1 MKKQLLALAAVLLLA
16 SCSTHAE
23 QSPEDLNAE
32 ALQLMH
38 SGADQ
43 QELERVLELTGKA
56 IELDRAYLPA
66 RSVRINALIQLG
78 KLDRVVQ
85 EAEEM
90 ASIDNSPENLLY
102 ACMAQEMANP
112 GYPGQQLCYS
122 DIAGQMEGDG
132 RSPETDASLLMALKL
147 ANNAGFESAVWDYI
161 ENQES
166 EAAREVAEYL
176 FIERSRDEVL
186 NSYFS
191 P

>member
-1 MKKQLLALAAVLLLA
+1 MKNQLLALAAVLLLA

-32 ALQLMH
+32 ALQIMH

-78 KLDRVVQ
+78 QLDRVAQ
-85 EAEEM
+85 EAEAI
-90 ASIDNSPENLLY
+90 ASLDSSPDNLLY
-102 ACMAQEMANP
+102 ACMAREMANP
-112 GYPGQQLCYS
+112 GYTGQQSCYS
-122 DIAGQMEGDG
+122 DIADQMEGDG

-147 ANNAGFESAVWDYI
+147 ANNPRFESAVWGYI

-176 FIERSRDEVL
+176 FIESSRDEVL